1 MIKGVLIFLLGMLIG
16 AKYCH
21 AQNNVQG
28 AIQYLNQYGQP
39 VGTAVTNGNQTIY
52 SNQWGQVIGY
62 ADQNPGMMTTAPAP
76 LPGVIPVQSVF
87 QPLPMLISK

>member
-1 MIKGVLIFLLGMLIG
+1 MMKYLFVFILGYG
-16 AKYCH
+16 FGSASCH

-62 ADQNPGMMTTAPAP
+62 ANQNPGMVVTAP
-76 LPGVIPVQSVF
+76 LPGVIPVQNIF